1 MARRSWWDEH
11 REQVGEWATGLE
23 ILARRYVDKHT
34 YLRRVGDYT
43 LWRLERGH
51 DPTEA
56 DYDRVTEHLGAARRV
71 SDGEPLNHDN
81 KADARSCI
89 NSWHA
94 WLRQ

>member
-11 REQVGEWATGLE
+11 REQVGEWASGLE
-23 ILARRYVDKHT
+23 IFAGRYVDEHA
-34 YLRRVGDYT
+34 YLRRVGGYI
-43 LWRLERGH
+43 LWCLEHGH

-56 DYDRVTEHLGAARRV
+56 DYDRVTEYLNTARRV
-71 SDGEPLNHDN
+71 SDGEPFNHDN
-81 KADARSCI
+81 KSDARSCI